1 MAPKYRVRLAR
12 PDDLPLLPD
21 IDNLADTRFEVTP
34 YGAALRAYPVVVVE
48 HLAELQDQ
56 WRLWVAAGEADRP
69 VGFAMVSLDTPASLH
84 LDLIAVHPN
93 HTGHRLASR
102 ILNGIDAFCEGRG
115 VRQMTL
121 TTFHDVPWNAPYY
134 RRLGF
139 REIENTEADSD
150 PYLGPRLRAEVAK
163 GLPRESRVAM
173 VRDLN

>member
-1 MAPKYRVRLAR
+1 MAPSYRIRLAR
-12 PDDLPLLPD
+12 PDDLPVLPD

-34 YGAALRAYPVVVVE
+34 YGSALRDYPVVVVD

-69 VGFAMVSLDTPASLH
+69 VGFAMVTLDTAESLH
-84 LDLIAVHPN
+84 LDLIAVDPSHA
-93 HTGHRLASR
+93 GHKLASR
-102 ILNGIDAFCEGRG
+102 IIDGIDAFCDGRG

-121 TTFHDVPWNAPYY
+121 TTFRNVPWNAPYY

-139 REIENTEADSD
+139 RDIPDAEADEN
-150 PYLGPRLRAEVAK
+150 PHLGPRLRAEVAK

-173 VRDLN
+173 VRKL